1 MIAPGRPVAESE
13 LFQALFDAAPDAMI
27 VAGRNGRILL
37 ANPHAESLFGYGPGE
52 LIGALV
58 ESLLPANLRAA
69 HAAHRAGYMASPRV
83 RNMGEGY
90 ELTGVRRDGTPFPV
104 EIALSPIV
112 TMEGTLFA
120 ASIRDISATQRA
132 REVMRRARY
141 DVFVAQ
147 AGRLVL
153 ESPHYDV
160 AIDGMPALLSAAL
173 ETEAVAIV
181 FIQPLSGELSLRA
194 STGLPEPL
202 RKSLLD
208 AFSDAELKRLLARRT
223 PSVLTLEAASGEEE
237 AAIAS
242 TRQALVGLGFRDVAL
257 APLFDR
263 VEPMGMLV
271 ALAEMPDAF
280 GHDKLYFLQS
290 VANMLAATIQ
300 RSRSEEQLAHAQ
312 RLEALGQLTGGIAH
326 DFNNLMTVISG
337 NLQLL
342 EAGVG
347 YAAQVRDT
355 MASARR
361 AVERCTGLTRKL
373 LGFARRRRLVPTAV
387 QLDVALG
394 GLAEMVG
401 RTLGAGIQLTVDCP
415 AGMPAVFADPGELD
429 TALLNLAINA
439 RDAMP
444 TGGELAVSVHERH
457 VPAAIS
463 ELGLA
468 AGRYVVIEVADSG
481 TGMSREVMKHALE
494 PFFTTKQIGKG
505 SGLGLSMVYGFVR
518 QSGGQMNIDSELGR
532 GTRVELMLPVA
543 VTTPAEALPA
553 TPTQRGEER
562 VLVVEDEADVRH
574 LAVAFLKALG
584 YEVVEAADA
593 VSALQL
599 LESQPSIALLFS
611 DVMLGAGMNG
621 VELAHEARRRYPSL
635 AVLLTSGL
643 ETDLR
648 DATGKATDLQLLPK
662 PYRYDE
668 LGTAV
673 RNVLQRVHPVP
684 HA

>member
-1 MIAPGRPVAESE
+1 MSSPERAVAESE

-27 VAGRNGRILL
+27 VAGHNGRLLL
-37 ANPHAESLFGYGPGE
+37 ANPHAESLFGYAPGE
-52 LIGALV
+52 LIGKQV
-58 ESLLPANLRAA
+58 EVLLPATLRTV
-69 HAAHRAGYMASPRV
+69 HEAHRAGYMASPRV

-194 STGLPEPL
+194 STGLSESL
-202 RKSLLD
+202 RQRLLD
-208 AFSDAELKRLLARRT
+208 AFSDTELKGLLARRT
-223 PSVLTLEAASGEEE
+223 PSVLTLEAAPGEDEV
-237 AAIAS
+237 AIAA
-242 TRQALVGLGFRDVAL
+242 TRRALEGLGFRDVAL

-342 EAGVG
+342 EAGIG
-347 YAAQVRDT
+347 DADQMRDT

-387 QLDVALG
+387 QPDVALG

-401 RTLGAGIQLTVDCP
+401 RTLGSGIKLTVDCP
-415 AGMPAVFADPGELD
+415 TGMPAVYADPGELD

-444 TGGELAVSVHERH
+444 AGGELSVSVHERH
-457 VPAAIS
+457 VPAPIN

-494 PFFTTKQIGKG
+494 PFFTTKQVGKG

-518 QSGGQMNIDSELGR
+518 QSGGQLNIDSELGR

-543 VTTPAEALPA
+543 ATTAVEALPSA
-553 TPTQRGEER
+553 PTQRGEER
-562 VLVVEDEADVRH
+562 VLVVEDEPDVRH

-593 VSALQL
+593 ASALQL

-621 VELAHEARRRYPSL
+621 VELAHEAQRRYPSL

-643 ETDLR
+643 EPDLR
-648 DATGKATDLQLLPK
+648 EASRAATELQLLPK

-673 RNVLQRVHPVP
+673 REALERTRQTRRN
-684 HA
+684 